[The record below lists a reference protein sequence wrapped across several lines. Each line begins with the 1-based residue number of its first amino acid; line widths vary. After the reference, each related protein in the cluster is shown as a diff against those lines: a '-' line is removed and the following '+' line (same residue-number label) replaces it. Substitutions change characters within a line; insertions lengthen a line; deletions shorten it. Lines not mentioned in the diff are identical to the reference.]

1 MTLEYGSGRLSRN
14 AVNYQ
19 STSRNIQE
27 QLISRCLYLMSY
39 AVVPFRVMQRGQH
52 FRTSWKH
59 PWNWHFV
66 IVYRRSAI
74 VSGNDALVAWVP
86 LPGEATLEAKSR
98 ELGGWDGL
106 EHIHGC
112 GKQKLLLWQSTV
124 RLRIVTV
131 CQPVLVPPFSQR
143 FSQDLLLQT
152 LQNIAIVMPA
162 KGSRGW
168 WLSPTGIV
176 VLLESDIDGSPGGL

>member
-1 MTLEYGSGRLSRN
+1 MTLEYGSGRLYRN

-19 STSRNIQE
+19 SISRNIQE
-27 QLISRCLYLMSY
+27 RISRCLYLMSY

-74 VSGNDALVAWVP
+74 GSANDVLVARIP
-86 LPGEATLEAKSR
+86 LPAEATLEVKSR
-98 ELGGWDGL
+98 QLGGLGRV

-131 CQPVLVPPFSQR
+131 SQPVPVPPFFQQ

-162 KGSRGW
+162 SRLAW
-168 WLSPTGIV
+168 TNKFLTKMS
-176 VLLESDIDGSPGGL
+176 